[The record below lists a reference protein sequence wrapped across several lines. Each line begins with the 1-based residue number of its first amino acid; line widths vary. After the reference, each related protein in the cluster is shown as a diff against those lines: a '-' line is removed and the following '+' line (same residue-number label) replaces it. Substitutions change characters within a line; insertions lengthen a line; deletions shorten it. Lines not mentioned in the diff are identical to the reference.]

1 MLYML
6 AAQLNYFM
14 VRFLKLVNFIYFYGC
29 LTESLL
35 LHMVLFQYGRG
46 HGLTFCFLVTEREE
60 INFFFYQM
68 IYTFYKQQLYLITN
82 KSITKSAIWKTK
94 QSKHQTLCYQKSNKV
109 KLASYIL
116 KWKKF

>member
-29 LTESLL
+29 LTEGLL

-46 HGLTFCFLVTEREE
+46 HGSTFCFLVREGR
-60 INFFFYQM
+60 NSFFFLSNDLHILQT
-68 IYTFYKQQLYLITN
+68 TFILNN
-82 KSITKSAIWKTK
+82 KEK
-94 QSKHQTLCYQKSNKV
+94 YN
-109 KLASYIL
+109 
-116 KWKKF
+116 

>member
-60 INFFFYQM
+60 INFFFLSNDLHILQTTV
-68 IYTFYKQQLYLITN
+68 ILNNKQKYN
-82 KSITKSAIWKTK
+82 
-94 QSKHQTLCYQKSNKV
+94 
-109 KLASYIL
+109 
-116 KWKKF
+116 

>member
-46 HGLTFCFLVTEREE
+46 HGLIFCFLVTEREE
-60 INFFFYQM
+60 INFFFLSNDLHILQTT
-68 IYTFYKQQLYLITN
+68 IILNNKQKYN
-82 KSITKSAIWKTK
+82 
-94 QSKHQTLCYQKSNKV
+94 
-109 KLASYIL
+109 
-116 KWKKF
+116 

>member
-14 VRFLKLVNFIYFYGC
+14 VRFLNLVNFIYFYGC

-60 INFFFYQM
+60 INFFFLSNDLHILQTT
-68 IYTFYKQQLYLITN
+68 IILNNKQKYN
-82 KSITKSAIWKTK
+82 
-94 QSKHQTLCYQKSNKV
+94 
-109 KLASYIL
+109 
-116 KWKKF
+116 

>member
-60 INFFFYQM
+60 INFFFLSNDLHILQTT
-68 IYTFYKQQLYLITN
+68 IILNNKQKYN
-82 KSITKSAIWKTK
+82 
-94 QSKHQTLCYQKSNKV
+94 
-109 KLASYIL
+109 
-116 KWKKF
+116 